1 MSTRT
6 KRPVPG
12 ALAAAFPHT
21 IPIMTGFLF
30 LGMTYGILARSAG
43 LDFWQP
49 ALTSTVVYAGSMEFL
64 TVGLLT
70 ASFAP
75 LNAFALTLLVNAR
88 HLFYGISLLERYRG
102 TGAKKPYL
110 IFGLSDET
118 FSVNCSAELAPG
130 VDRNWFYFFVTLLDQ
145 LYWMGGVWAGA
156 AFGSLVSFNTEGLDF
171 VMTAMFVVI
180 FINQWKKER
189 DHTAS
194 LLGLGLSLAC
204 LLLFDAQDFVLPAMA
219 ALLAALTALRPLL
232 EKKEAKA

>member
-1 MSTRT
+1 MQRKNSPAGR
-6 KRPVPG
+6 

-43 LDFWQP
+43 LAFWHP
-49 ALTSTVVYAGSMEFL
+49 ALTSTVIYAGSMEFL

-70 ASFAP
+70 GGFAP

-88 HLFYGISLLERYRG
+88 HLFYGVSMLEKYRNV
-102 TGAKKPYL
+102 GAAKPYL
-110 IFGLSDET
+110 VFGLSDET
-118 FSVNCSAELAPG
+118 FSVNCSAEPAPD
-130 VDRNWFYFFVTLLDQ
+130 VSRPWFYFFVTLLDQ
-145 LYWMGGVWAGA
+145 LYWMCGVWAGA

-180 FINQWKKER
+180 FINQWKKEK

-194 LLGLGLSLAC
+194 LLGLGLPLVSL
-204 LLLFDAQDFVLPAMA
+204 LVFGAQDFVLPAML
-219 ALLAALTALRPLL
+219 ALLAALSALRPLL
-232 EKKEAKA
+232 ERKEAAV